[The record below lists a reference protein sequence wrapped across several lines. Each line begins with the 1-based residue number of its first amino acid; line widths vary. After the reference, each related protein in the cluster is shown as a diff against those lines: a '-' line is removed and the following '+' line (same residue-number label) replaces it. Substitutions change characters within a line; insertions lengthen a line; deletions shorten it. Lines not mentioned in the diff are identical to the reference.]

1 MRANRAM
8 QAVGVRQ
15 APARQVTGRR
25 ENPRSTRGKCKE
37 LIMDAATTTAERIDF
52 VRTGP
57 EALGGRYLRRFWQPI
72 YLSRDSQGTSRPHPR
87 HERGVHEVAVEQAR
101 DGQDASWRRRVPSP

>member
-1 MRANRAM
+1 
-8 QAVGVRQ
+8 
-15 APARQVTGRR
+15 
-25 ENPRSTRGKCKE
+25 
-37 LIMDAATTTAERIDF
+37 MDAATTTAERIDF
-52 VRTGP
+52 VRTRP